1 MIFSRT
7 LQSLVFYIS
16 LGGSVLLKLLNEQKI
31 NNSVFVC
38 LRESEEWDIQMKNR
52 LTNTC
57 SHLAK

>member
-16 LGGSVLLKLLNEQKI
+16 LAGSVLLKLLNEQKI